1 MSPRK
6 TDKTKKANKVRHDPA
21 SRMLRFLKDKVSTK
35 YLHCIRKNILS
46 LIIICT
52 YVWHTHL
59 LFSPQSINR
68 LERLGSITFV
78 LHKLDPNEGTVWVV
92 VHPTSST
99 KKEYL
104 YESDA
109 QKHQPDP
116 DEETDSDTIL
126 VLTVAES
133 RFHAWVT
140 SNRENANTSTGK
152 ILNRSVEDY
161 DFESFLALA
170 EYREYI
176 KQVSQELRVNAKW
189 CIVHARFGN
198 GKIKNKRGR
207 PEKMLEELRRITGK
221 EE

>member
-1 MSPRK
+1 MH
-6 TDKTKKANKVRHDPA
+6 V
-21 SRMLRFLKDKVSTK
+21 
-35 YLHCIRKNILS
+35 YLAYPL
-46 LIIICT
+46 T
-52 YVWHTHL
+52 
-59 LFSPQSINR
+59 LFSYFTPQSINR
-68 LERLGSITFV
+68 PERLGSITLV
-78 LHKLDPNEGTVWVV
+78 LHKLDPDEDTVRVV
-92 VHPTSST
+92 VHHTSSI

-109 QKHQPDP
+109 QKHQPNP
-116 DEETDSDTIL
+116 AEENDSDTIL
-126 VLTVAES
+126 VLTVAE
-133 RFHAWVT
+133 FHAWVT

-221 EE
+221 EEWIV